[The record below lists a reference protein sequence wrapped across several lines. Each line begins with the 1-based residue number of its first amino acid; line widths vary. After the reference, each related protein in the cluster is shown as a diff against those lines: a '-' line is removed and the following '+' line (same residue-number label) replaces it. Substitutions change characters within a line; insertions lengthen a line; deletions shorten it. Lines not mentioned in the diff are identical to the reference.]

1 MLLTTQYLDE
11 ADQLADRITVMG
23 TGTVIAEG
31 TSSELKSRLGGDRV
45 IVTASHGTGPPTAL
59 AHLLTGTA
67 DEDTRE
73 VTIEAG
79 PAGGT
84 AALLAA
90 VRALDRSGLDV
101 DDVLLR
107 RPTLDEVFLHLTDAD
122 HRHGRPPMIATLSQ
136 GWIVTLRDLKHWV
149 REPWTPIFGIAFSVM
164 LLLVFGFLFGG
175 AIDVPGGGDY
185 LEYLLPGMFA
195 LSMLFGVESTMTA
208 IAQDTK
214 RGITD
219 RFRSMPISSV
229 AVPLGRCGAD
239 LLNSAVQLLVLMV
252 GGLLVGWRIDDGAGR
267 AMLAVALLLWLRFAV
282 LWIGIYL
289 GVTLRGEGAQMA
301 VQVLVWPLGFLSN
314 LFVAPETMPDWLGF
328 LAQWNPVSATAAAAR
343 ELFGNPTGITGG
355 VLADHAVL
363 VAFGWPLVLT
373 AIFLPLSARAYR
385 NLSR

>member
-1 MLLTTQYLDE
+1 
-11 ADQLADRITVMG
+11 
-23 TGTVIAEG
+23 
-31 TSSELKSRLGGDRV
+31 
-45 IVTASHGTGPPTAL
+45 
-59 AHLLTGTA
+59 
-67 DEDTRE
+67 
-73 VTIEAG
+73 
-79 PAGGT
+79 
-84 AALLAA
+84 
-90 VRALDRSGLDV
+90 
-101 DDVLLR
+101 
-107 RPTLDEVFLHLTDAD
+107 
-122 HRHGRPPMIATLSQ
+122 MIATLSQ
-136 GWIVTLRDLKHWV
+136 GWIVTQRDLKHWV

-239 LLNSAVQLLVLMV
+239 LLNSAVQLVVLMV

-289 GVTLRGEGAQMA
+289 GVALRGEGAQMA

-343 ELFGNPTGITGG
+343 ELFGNPTGITDG

-373 AIFLPLSARAYR
+373 AIFLPLSASAYR